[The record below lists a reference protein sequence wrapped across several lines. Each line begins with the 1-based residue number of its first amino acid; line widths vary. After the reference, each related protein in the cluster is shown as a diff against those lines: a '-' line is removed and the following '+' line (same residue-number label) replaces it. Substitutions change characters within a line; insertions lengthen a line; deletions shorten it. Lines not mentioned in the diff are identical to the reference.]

1 MKQNYLERKYHLRT
15 SDFDMRSRILPSS
28 VLDLFQD
35 VAGEHAKALGVGYY
49 DLLPEHKC
57 WMILRLRYEVIE
69 QPKMFSSVIVK
80 TWPVESKRIE
90 FDRDYVISDTEGNV
104 LIKGTTAWAI
114 IDVSDRQKPS
124 LVMAKDFDLGLEEYI
139 ADRALEGRFE
149 RLAPKFEADGEPFV
163 TKSGYTDIDTNG
175 HVNNIRYSNFV
186 LNALDLPP
194 EKEIEFFRID
204 FLKEIMDG
212 DPIKVTYKREG
223 GSFLCRGESGAGDG
237 LSVNF
242 IAELEIK

>member
-104 LIKGTTAWAI
+104 LIKGTSAWAI
-114 IDVSDRQKPS
+114 IDVSDRQKPA
-124 LVMAKDFDLGLEEYI
+124 LVMAKDFDLGLDEYI

-175 HVNNIRYSNFV
+175 HVNNIKYANFI
-186 LNALDLPP
+186 LNALDLPS
-194 EKEIEFFRID
+194 EKEIAAFRID
-204 FLKEIMDG
+204 FLREILSGNEINIYSKADG
-212 DPIKVTYKREG
+212 DTVI
-223 GSFLCRGESGAGDG
+223 CRGESE
-237 LSVNF
+237 STVNF
-242 IAELEIK
+242 TAKLTLK

>member
-90 FDRDYVISDTEGNV
+90 FDRDYVISDTDGNV
-104 LIKGTTAWAI
+104 LIKGTSAWAI
-114 IDVSDRQKPS
+114 IDVSDRQKPA
-124 LVMAKDFDLGLEEYI
+124 LVMAKDFDLGLDEYI
-139 ADRALEGRFE
+139 AGRALEGRFE

-175 HVNNIRYSNFV
+175 HVNNIKYANFI
-186 LNALDLPP
+186 LNALDLPS
-194 EKEIEFFRID
+194 EKEISAFRID
-204 FLKEIMDG
+204 FLREILSGNEINIYSKADG
-212 DPIKVTYKREG
+212 DTVI
-223 GSFLCRGESGAGDG
+223 CRGESE
-237 LSVNF
+237 STVNF
-242 IAELEIK
+242 TAKLTLK

>member
-104 LIKGTTAWAI
+104 LIKGTSAWAI
-114 IDVSDRQKPS
+114 IDVSDRHKPS
-124 LVMAKDFDLGLEEYI
+124 IVMAKDFDLGLEEYI

-175 HVNNIRYSNFV
+175 HVNNIKYANFI
-186 LNALDLPP
+186 LNALDLPAD
-194 EKEIEFFRID
+194 KEISSFRID
-204 FLKEIMDG
+204 FLKEIMSGNEINVYSKAD
-212 DPIKVTYKREG
+212 G
-223 GSFLCRGESGAGDG
+223 GSIICRGESDG
-237 LSVNF
+237 NINF
-242 IAELEIK
+242 TAKLTIK